1 MKLSL
6 ENQLCMFNLNF
17 PSGKPR
23 NDINLGGRKSVFGLE
38 QQVEAEGFRTVGWQD
53 EGSQYPW
60 GALGTRNG
68 RDTPVHGT
76 GHDAETPP
84 RCCELLALL
93 TSRWGNV

>member
-17 PSGKPR
+17 YSGKSR
-23 NDINLGGRKSVFGLE
+23 NDINLGGRKSVFALE
-38 QQVEAEGFRTVGWQD
+38 QQVEAEGFPTVGWQD
-53 EGSQYPW
+53 EVLPW

-68 RDTPVHGT
+68 RDSPVHGRE
-76 GHDAETPP
+76 HDAETPP
-84 RCCELLALL
+84 RCCEPLALL